1 MRELIHEIAKVT
13 LNQGGAPEPPVETAI
28 EPYYTN
34 LNAWDPGMCVLLCPQ
49 EILTHPKFGRK

>member
-34 LNAWDPGMCVLLCPQ
+34 FNAWDPGICVL
-49 EILTHPKFGRK
+49 